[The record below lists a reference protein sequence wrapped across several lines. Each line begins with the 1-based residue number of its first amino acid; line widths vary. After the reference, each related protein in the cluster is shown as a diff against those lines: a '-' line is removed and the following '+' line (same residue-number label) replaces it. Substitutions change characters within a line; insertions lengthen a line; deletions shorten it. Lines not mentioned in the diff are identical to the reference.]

1 MYPMLAI
8 HVLQRVI
15 PTPVDPIF
23 DLATDLGQAD
33 DILSHPSKLHLYHQS
48 RWGKIRMNAGKRLR
62 ATLRD
67 PLRRVRPWT
76 IFSKKN
82 SKILKSG
89 NMIGWHL
96 KPRSSCSST
105 TQDIMIDTF
114 KFTSKSKIWNNFCV
128 GYSIRKLSAHL
139 SPDLYSRRAKGQV
152 WGILL
157 TVINDQF
164 WPSTPAQTGTTKW
177 NKC

>member
-1 MYPMLAI
+1 M
-8 HVLQRVI
+8 
-15 PTPVDPIF
+15 DPIF

-33 DILSHPSKLHLYHQS
+33 DILPHPSKLHLYHQS
-48 RWGKIRMNAGKRLR
+48 RWGKIRINAGK
-62 ATLRD
+62 ATSD
-67 PLRRVRPWT
+67 SERPMEESKT
-76 IFSKKN
+76 MNNFIIIFFKISKY
-82 SKILKSG
+82 G

-139 SPDLYSRRAKGQV
+139 SPDLYSGRERAKCGGSCWRSLTTNFDHQLLHKREPQS
-152 WGILL
+152 GINAS
-157 TVINDQF
+157 IGF
-164 WPSTPAQTGTTKW
+164 IY
-177 NKC
+177 